1 MASPTKALLATA
13 IASLIPF
20 SIAAAEGEP
29 ASAIDVLSGFN
40 KFWTAGTAWNNGI
53 PTTLGEIVLRQNI
66 QTVID
71 IARSRTQAQEISAFE
86 FDAQD
91 ANYAVIAGLGPLASI
106 LKTETGAF
114 TTVDGIPDRAYSSR
128 VSDGGNGLGS
138 ATSGLGKVI
147 ELVNAV
153 RYPASTTPAKNN
165 YNYPRPFRQTLD
177 GEDLSWVLQR
187 SLVARVPATGNGD
200 GGFPSGHTNAG
211 YLSAFGLAYAVP
223 QQYSDLIL
231 RAGEIG
237 YSRVVTG
244 IHSPLDVI
252 GGRMHATYYAIQD
265 LIANPTL
272 RAEAYDQAQA
282 FFAGQCGGTITACYT
297 SGRSAE
303 AAYAQYQI
311 DKALYAKY
319 TFENAFTPIG
329 DTRAAAIVP
338 QNAEV
343 LIETRYPYLT
353 AAQQRDI
360 LATTS
365 NASGGVMD
373 NGMGYDRL
381 NLFKAA
387 NGYGAFNSNVAV
399 VMNATN
405 GGLSAADLWLNDITG
420 TGSLTKSGSGQ
431 LTLAGRNS
439 WSGGTSVSDGT
450 LIGTN
455 GRAFGTGAIVN
466 DATLAF
472 DINTDDTLANDISGN
487 GILRKDGVAKLTY
500 TGNGSSFTGTTQVT
514 NGRLAINGS
523 LGGSIVVADGATV
536 SGSGTLGSLTVASG
550 STLAPGNS
558 IGTLRVNGDL
568 TLTNGAI
575 YEVEVD
581 PETTESDLIAV
592 TGTATLG
599 DASVLHVG
607 QNGDYRI
614 ASTYTILTADKGI
627 SGTFGAVTSRYAF
640 LDANLGY
647 TANAVTMQLARND
660 ITFASVATTAN
671 QSAAA
676 NAVESL
682 GTGNAV
688 YNAVAMLDRGAPQN
702 AFDAL
707 SGEGYASLAG
717 AMTRGA
723 LTVSDTVTEHA
734 RTTHDDNVWLNVYG
748 GRHDANGANGTADTD
763 YRSNGFL
770 LGIDGALSDN
780 MTLGI
785 FAGADK
791 GDVDVNGRHFSA
803 DVDNYQLGAYAN
815 YTYNRLGLTFG
826 TVGSWGDIA
835 AQRDVT
841 VGSLNEKL
849 SADLDARTLQVF
861 GEARMKF
868 DANVVTV
875 EPFARLAHV
884 ASKMDSFSEAGGAA
898 ALGGEALKMDTTFS
912 TLGVRLERSF
922 GTQARAWTVN
932 GSVGWRHAFGDI
944 DPTARL
950 HFIGADNYNVTGT
963 PLAENSVRVEAG
975 IGKKLTDNANLSLS
989 YGGQFGGGVTD
1000 NAAHLKLNVRF

>member
-1 MASPTKALLATA
+1 MTSPTKALLATA

-20 SIAAAEGEP
+20 STSAAGTEP
-29 ASAIDVLSGFN
+29 ASSIDVLSGFN
-40 KFWTAGTAWNNGI
+40 QFWTAGTAWNTGT
-53 PTTLGEIVLRQNI
+53 PTPLGEIVLRQNI

-91 ANYAVIAGLGPLASI
+91 ANYAVIAGLGPLASL
-106 LKTETGAF
+106 LKAETGAF
-114 TTVDGIPDRAYSSR
+114 TTVNGIPDSAYNSR

-138 ATSGLGKVI
+138 TTSGLGKIV

-177 GEDLSWVLQR
+177 GEDLSWVLQK

-211 YLSAFGLAYAVP
+211 YLAAFGLAYAIP

-265 LIANPTL
+265 LVANPTL
-272 RAEAYDQAQA
+272 RAEAYAQAQA
-282 FFAGQCGGTITACYT
+282 FFATQCGGAITACYT
-297 SGRSAE
+297 NGKNAE

-319 TFENAFTPIG
+319 TFEDTFTPIG
-329 DTRAAAIVP
+329 DTSAAAVVP

-353 AAQQRDI
+353 ASQQRDI

-387 NGYGAFNSNVAV
+387 NGYGAFNSNVSV
-399 VMNATN
+399 TMNAAD

-420 TGSLTKSGSGQ
+420 IGAFTKSGSGQ

-439 WSGGTSVSDGT
+439 WSGGTTVSGGT
-450 LIGTN
+450 LVGTN
-455 GRAFGTGAIVN
+455 GRAFGSGAIVN
-466 DATLAF
+466 NATLAF
-472 DINTDDTLANDISGN
+472 DISTDDTLANDISGS
-487 GILRKDGVAKLTY
+487 GTLRKDGAAKLTY
-500 TGNGSSFTGTTQVT
+500 TGNASSFTGTTQVT
-514 NGRLAINGS
+514 NGTLAVNGS
-523 LGGSIVVADGATV
+523 LGGSITVADGATV
-536 SGSGTLGSLTVASG
+536 SGSGAIGSLTVASG
-550 STLAPGNS
+550 SKLAPGNS
-558 IGTLRVNGDL
+558 IGTLTVNGDL

-575 YEVEVD
+575 YEVEVNPD
-581 PETTESDLIAV
+581 TTESDLIAV

-614 ASTYTILTADKGI
+614 ASTYTILTAGNGI
-627 SGTFGAVTSRYAF
+627 SGTFGTVTSQYAF

-671 QSAAA
+671 QSAVA

-688 YNAVAMLDRGAPQN
+688 YNAVAMLDRGAPQH

-717 AMTRGA
+717 AMMRGA
-723 LTVSDTVTEHA
+723 LAVSDTVTDHA
-734 RTTHDDNVWLNVYG
+734 RTTHDDNVWINVSG
-748 GRHDANGANGTADTD
+748 GRQDAKGSNGTADTD
-763 YRSNGFL
+763 YRRHGFL

-791 GDVDVNGRHFSA
+791 GDFDVNGRRFSA

-826 TVGSWGDIA
+826 TTGSWGDIA
-835 AQRDVT
+835 AQRAVT

-868 DANVVTV
+868 DANVVSV

-884 ASKMDSFSEAGGAA
+884 ASKMDSFSETGGAA
-898 ALGGEALKMDTTFS
+898 ALGGEAIKMDTTFS
-912 TLGVRLERSF
+912 TLGVRLERNF
-922 GTQARAWTVN
+922 GTQERAWSVN
-932 GSVGWRHAFGDI
+932 SSVGWRHAFGDI

-950 HFIGADNYNVTGT
+950 HFIGADSYSVTGT

-1000 NAAHLKLNVRF
+1000 NTANLKLNVSF